1 MSAIISISKNT
12 ITRLIK
18 DIRQLQKEPLHDQGV
33 YYKHD
38 EDDLLKGYAL
48 IIGPADTPY
57 ENGFYLFELLYPTD
71 YPFTPPK
78 LNFLTQDGIT
88 RFNPNL
94 YRSGKVCLSL
104 LNTWRGEQWTS
115 CQTISSIL
123 LTLVTVF
130 NDSPLLNEP
139 GVTKNHPDFN
149 NYNDII
155 TFKNFDTAI
164 YNTIHNI
171 NENSINKLFH
181 EEISENY
188 QKNYDTIKNKINV
201 LKKNKK
207 NMLIITNIYNMK
219 INIDYNEIYKK
230 FNKNLIKSLIKI

>member
-1 MSAIISISKNT
+1 MSAVISISKNT

-18 DIRQLQKEPLHDQGV
+18 DIRQLKKEPLHDQGV

-130 NDSPLLNEP
+130 NDSPLINEP

-181 EEISENY
+181 EEIIENY
-188 QKNYDTIKNKINV
+188 QKNYDTIKNKIKA

>member
-230 FNKNLIKSLIKI
+230 FNKNLIKI

>member
-18 DIRQLQKEPLHDQGV
+18 DIRQLKKEPLHDQGV

-139 GVTKNHPDFN
+139 GVTKTHPDFN

-181 EEISENY
+181 EEIIENY
-188 QKNYDTIKNKINV
+188 QKNYDTIKNKINDV
-201 LKKNKK
+201 G
-207 NMLIITNIYNMK
+207 
-219 INIDYNEIYKK
+219 
-230 FNKNLIKSLIKI
+230 

>member
-18 DIRQLQKEPLHDQGV
+18 DIRQLKKEPLHDQGV

-139 GVTKNHPDFN
+139 GVTKTHPDFN

-181 EEISENY
+181 EEIIENY
-188 QKNYDTIKNKINV
+188 QKNYDTIKNKINA

-230 FNKNLIKSLIKI
+230 FNKNLIKI

>member
-18 DIRQLQKEPLHDQGV
+18 DVRQLNKEPLHDHGI

-94 YRSGKVCLSL
+94 YKSGKVCLSL

-164 YNTIHNI
+164 YNIIHNI

-181 EEISENY
+181 EEIIENY
-188 QKNYDTIKNKINV
+188 HKNYDTIKNKINA

-207 NMLIITNIYNMK
+207 TYLLSPIYII
-219 INIDYNEIYKK
+219 
-230 FNKNLIKSLIKI
+230 

>member
-18 DIRQLQKEPLHDQGV
+18 DVRQLNKEPLHDHGI

-94 YRSGKVCLSL
+94 YKSGKVCLSL

-164 YNTIHNI
+164 YNIIHNI

-181 EEISENY
+181 EEIIENY
-188 QKNYDTIKNKINV
+188 HKNYDTIKNKINA

-207 NMLIITNIYNMK
+207 NILIITNIYNMK
-219 INIDYNEIYKK
+219 ININYNEIYKK

>member
-1 MSAIISISKNT
+1 MSAVISISKNT

-18 DIRQLQKEPLHDQGV
+18 DIRQLKKEPLHDQGV

-181 EEISENY
+181 EEIIENY
-188 QKNYDTIKNKINV
+188 QKNYDTIKNKIKA

>member
-18 DIRQLQKEPLHDQGV
+18 DIRQLKKEPLHDQGV

-78 LNFLTQDGIT
+78 LKFLTQDGIT

-139 GVTKNHPDFN
+139 GVTKTHPDFN

-181 EEISENY
+181 EEIIENY
-188 QKNYDTIKNKINV
+188 QKNYDTIKNKINA

-230 FNKNLIKSLIKI
+230 FNKNLIKI

>member
-18 DIRQLQKEPLHDQGV
+18 DIRQLKKEPLHDQGV

-188 QKNYDTIKNKINV
+188 QKNYDTIKNKINA

>member
-18 DIRQLQKEPLHDQGV
+18 DIRQLKKEPLHDQGV

-181 EEISENY
+181 EEIIENY
-188 QKNYDTIKNKINV
+188 QKNYDTIKNKINA

>member
-139 GVTKNHPDFN
+139 GVTKTHPDFN

-230 FNKNLIKSLIKI
+230 FNKNLIKNLIKI